1 MELKLYNLTALEEAT
16 GGDKDFMA
24 NMIQLIIVET
34 PKDLKAIEI
43 ALENKEYPIV
53 SSIVHKIKPSINY
66 FCISKLLDD
75 MIAIEAWENK
85 DEMMV
90 KETHLFIANIYSV
103 LAQLNSL

>member
-1 MELKLYNLTALEEAT
+1 
-16 GGDKDFMA
+16 MA

-53 SSIVHKIKPSINY
+53 SSIVHKIKPSIKY
-66 FCISKLLDD
+66 FCVSKLLDD

-85 DEMMV
+85 DEMIRQI
-90 KETHLFIANIYSV
+90 IAPPFLPMKNLSYTR
-103 LAQLNSL
+103 QGD